1 LETANLGSSFDGESK
16 KFGFLLAR
24 LANEIKT
31 SSKSSVFILGGETTI
46 KLNRRRKNGVG
57 GRNQEAILVAALN
70 SNFHRKDDITIVSM
84 GTDGI
89 DGNSKAAG
97 AFATQKTVALIKQNE
112 TEMMKR
118 LYSHSSYNV
127 LRTGTNLND
136 ISIVSRLS

>member
-1 LETANLGSSFDGESK
+1 LESANLGSSFDGESK

-31 SSKSSVFILGGETTI
+31 SSKSSVFILGGEKTI

-70 SNFHRKDDITIVSM
+70 SNFSKDDDDVTIVSM

-97 AFATQKTVALIKQNE
+97 AFATPKTVI
-112 TEMMKR
+112 
-118 LYSHSSYNV
+118 
-127 LRTGTNLND
+127 
-136 ISIVSRLS
+136 

>member
-57 GRNQEAILVAALN
+57 GRNQ
-70 SNFHRKDDITIVSM
+70 
-84 GTDGI
+84 G
-89 DGNSKAAG
+89 
-97 AFATQKTVALIKQNE
+97 
-112 TEMMKR
+112 
-118 LYSHSSYNV
+118 
-127 LRTGTNLND
+127 
-136 ISIVSRLS
+136 